1 MVIANLSAKTSK
13 AAVFSGYVLFGVG
26 LGQTRLRRNFDTA
39 IVEPLGVTVVFDN
52 NAHQQI
58 SGFGFDRAHGR

>member
-1 MVIANLSAKTSK
+1 MVIANLSANTSK
-13 AAVFSGYVLFGVG
+13 AAVFSGYILFGVG
-26 LGQTRLRRNFDTA
+26 LGQTRLRRNFYTA
-39 IVEPLGVTVVFDN
+39 IVEPLGVTVVFD